1 MLLLLGQDISSSSK
15 YNHRACDENPVN
27 HNNPPKNQ

>member
-15 YNHRACDENPVN
+15 YNHRACDEKLLD
-27 HNNPPKNQ
+27 HTNPPKNQ